1 MTDGDFVGIRVWFFP
16 NCEVGMI
23 GLFGIR
29 GRGEREGR
37 LWVFR
42 MVSSFLGA
50 VLLGTLD
57 YIWESGG
64 GGWCLYEVVMMG
76 FLGVLLL

>member
-42 MVSSFLGA
+42 MVSNFLGA

-57 YIWESGG
+57 IYGKVV
-64 GGWCLYEVVMMG
+64 EVV
-76 FLGVLLL
+76 GVCTRW